1 MPTARGMHTPVRSLL
16 VGWLVVCLVTGP
28 VAGAVDTG
36 GTVERGDDPIGT
48 DSTRAG
54 DRTHSSGSAD
64 ATTRGTTG
72 TEHGG
77 VDTRDTDGTVR
88 ESARTGT
95 AGATSEH
102 TGAAALSDHEIVQ
115 TATLSLT
122 PSEPGVV
129 RITYDYTLPS
139 YLSSLTVRFGDRVSV
154 VSRDGF
160 EAGSDGRERWDE
172 STSDPSLTV
181 RYRAN
186 VTGSAGLEDTIT
198 DAARRERP
206 VTAGERSLHE
216 APVTTGR
223 HAIHGTGVA
232 TSHRTTRETAATG
245 NYAFVDT
252 GPWAVVD
259 LPGYGVD
266 WTYPSDER
274 APTFRDRARVDGEG
288 AVGDAIAF
296 LGAHETYTRT
306 ANDQQFRLVVPA
318 AADLAATPERVL
330 DATAA
335 ASGRLRVGDRD
346 DRVFLVAAPTSVDW
360 GPGGVQ
366 TGDADYWVRADASL
380 AGADNVWLHEYVHTR
395 QDYEPTTETEWVTE
409 GSADYLA
416 ARLALADGLAEFGA
430 FAELL
435 ERGTAPRYDDVRL
448 SDPGTWIDGAQ
459 YRTGALVAGALDRRL
474 RAASDRTATFD
485 TVLRRMNEADDRV
498 TGTEFR
504 SYLASAGNDTVA
516 GEGDR
521 YTTTTAR
528 PAVWD
533 RTTHSRLFGAVAL
546 FRTTVTG
553 VSVAG
558 PYRETSGLRPG
569 ATVVPN
575 ETVTVRATVSNDGDA
590 AGDYRL
596 VAAVDGEPLA
606 NRTGRLTPG
615 ETATERVSYTVREPG
630 PVTLSVDREVL
641 RLRVRE
647 PATPAVTGLETNR
660 TTTDPGGAVRVTVET
675 ANPADYPADGPVR
688 VTRDGEVVA
697 SLPVR
702 LAPGGSESSTATVRL
717 PSTGEYTLRAGGESV
732 TVRAATPTATAS
744 DDAEETASGDGG
756 TTSGGGETPTDGGA
770 TGDSTDGS
778 DAGGSSTGASG
789 FGGVVAAAAL
799 LAVSVLAG
807 RRGRG
812 GD

>member
-1 MPTARGMHTPVRSLL
+1 MHTPARSLL

-28 VAGAVDTG
+28 VAGVVDAGATG
-36 GTVERGDDPIGT
+36 ERGDDPIGT
-48 DSTRAG
+48 DSVHGG
-54 DRTHSSGSAD
+54 DQTPSLGGVD

-72 TEHGG
+72 VAHGEA
-77 VDTRDTDGTVR
+77 DARDTDDTVR
-88 ESARTGT
+88 ESAQTES
-95 AGATSEH
+95 AGEASDHTVAAT
-102 TGAAALSDHEIVQ
+102 LSGHEIVQ

-122 PSEPGVV
+122 PAEPGVV

-139 YLSSLTVRFGDRVSV
+139 CLSSLTVRFGDRVSV

-160 EAGSDGRERWDE
+160 EAGSDGGERWDE

-186 VTGSAGLEDTIT
+186 VTGNAGLEDTT
-198 DAARRERP
+198 TGDLASRASP
-206 VTAGERSLHE
+206 ATAGERSTH
-216 APVTTGR
+216 ASGVTTSER
-223 HAIHGTGVA
+223 TAHASRVTTNEQA
-232 TSHRTTRETAATG
+232 TRETAATG
-245 NYAFVDT
+245 NYAFVDA

-259 LPGYGVD
+259 LPYYEIR
-266 WTYPSDER
+266 WKRPSEER

-318 AADLAATPERVL
+318 AADLAPTPERVL
-330 DATAA
+330 DTTAA
-335 ASGRLRVGDRD
+335 ASDRLRVGDRD
-346 DRVFLVAAPTSVDW
+346 DQVFFVAAPTSVDW

-395 QDYEPTTETEWVTE
+395 QDYEPTAETEWVTE

-448 SDPGTWIDGAQ
+448 SDPGTWVDGAQ

-498 TGTEFR
+498 TAADLR

-516 GEGDR
+516 VEGDR

-533 RTTHSRLFGAVAL
+533 QATHSRLFGAVAL
-546 FRTTVTG
+546 FRTAVTG
-553 VSVAG
+553 LSVAG
-558 PYRETSGLRPG
+558 PYRETGGLQPG

-575 ETVTVRATVSNDGDA
+575 ETVTIRATVSNDGDA

-596 VAAVDGEPLA
+596 VATVDGEPLA
-606 NRTGRLTPG
+606 NRTGRLAPG

-630 PVTLSVDREVL
+630 PVNLSVDREVL

-660 TTTDPGGAVRVTVET
+660 TTTDPGGAVRVTVDT
-675 ANPADYPADGPVR
+675 SNPADYPAEGPVR
-688 VTRDGEVVA
+688 LTRDGEVVA
-697 SLPVR
+697 SLPVQ
-702 LAPGGSESSTATVRL
+702 LAPGGSASPTATVRL
-717 PSTGEYTLRAGGESV
+717 PSAGEYTLRAGGESV
-732 TVRAATPTATAS
+732 TVLAATPTATATAT
-744 DDAEETASGDGG
+744 DETTGGDGG
-756 TTSGGGETPTDGGA
+756 TTSTGGETPTDGGA
-770 TGDSTDGS
+770 TGDDTDGAD

-789 FGGVVAAAAL
+789 FGGVVAAVAL
-799 LAVSVLAG
+799 LAVAALAG

-812 GD
+812 D